1 MIPLAEDLNTEK
13 QTAVGQLA
21 VSEIFGPTFQGEG
34 SSIGRRCYFLRLAG
48 CNQHCS
54 WCDTPYTWDWSGR
67 NGKAYDPREEVHKY
81 DAKDIVAELNQLRID
96 ASDGTLADQRSML
109 VITGGEPLLQQAK
122 LLPLVEFLFHWNW
135 EIEIETA
142 GTVVPHEISR
152 YVTKYNISPK
162 LENSGNELKTRYRPQ
177 VLKLLQAEGAG
188 RVCWKF
194 VARTDEDLAEI
205 AHIVNECE
213 LSPVYVM
220 PEGTDSETIKERMQ
234 ELAAEVLK
242 RGWNLTTRLQVELY
256 GNRRGV

>member
-67 NGKAYDPREEVHKY
+67 NGKKYDPREEVHKY
-81 DAKDIVAELNQLRID
+81 DWKDLVD
-96 ASDGTLADQRSML
+96 ALLALPGTLPGGRQLL
-109 VITGGEPLLQQAK
+109 VISGGEPLLQQKK
-122 LLPLVEFLFHWNW
+122 LEPLCEWFYRHGW

-142 GTVVPHEISR
+142 GTIVPHEISR

-177 VLKLLQAEGAG
+177 VLKLLQAEGAA